1 MNFPLLK
8 RGRVI
13 FSLIS
18 IVAIFWLL
26 FYSSKTFDRA
36 TIQPAPPSELNTNLV
51 SPEDKL
57 YNLLDSSSNLMG
69 SKDVWNT
76 EEICNKGK

>member
-36 TIQPAPPSELNTNLV
+36 TIQPAPSELNTNLV
-51 SPEDKL
+51 FPEDKL
-57 YNLLDSSSNLMG
+57 YNLLGSSSNLMG

-76 EEICNKGK
+76 EEIRNKGK

>member
-36 TIQPAPPSELNTNLV
+36 TIQPAPSLNTNLV
-51 SPEDKL
+51 SHEDKL
-57 YNLLDSSSNLMG
+57 YNLLGSSSNLMG